1 MDRDTLKIDKVK
13 LARIDLQLISMIRDA
28 QNRLRE
34 KNIVLDEKVIMHG
47 FSASG
52 SFVNR
57 FTALHPEKVKAVA
70 SGGVNCMPIIP
81 SERWNGV
88 ELPFHIGVANID
100 EIAGIRFNLEE
111 YRKVAQYIYMGERD
125 DNDTLPYSDAFNED
139 ERQIVIKVLGRE
151 MRKRWEKSKEI
162 YDYFEIP
169 AQMVMYKGVGHIIT
183 PEIENDIINFFR
195 LNTGE

>member
-1 MDRDTLKIDKVK
+1 
-13 LARIDLQLISMIRDA
+13 
-28 QNRLRE
+28 
-34 KNIVLDEKVIMHG
+34 
-47 FSASG
+47 
-52 SFVNR
+52 
-57 FTALHPEKVKAVA
+57 
-70 SGGVNCMPIIP
+70 MPIIP
-81 SERWNGV
+81 SERWCRT
-88 ELPFHIGVANID
+88 PFHIGVANID